1 MYLLWQN
8 QERLCSWPNKTF
20 VEDCPFSNFPRAF
33 PQSYQELDDLLA
45 WWFLIETCWI
55 FDENYKN
62 SQPGVHMQ
70 FFGVQAFYFFP
81 CNVLLKIR
89 QMYTWTKQKIRDN
102 SPRLQAEKLKQS
114 DVPSLNTQSCIKG
127 LLGVRDFCF
136 WAV

>member
-1 MYLLWQN
+1 MYLLGQN

-20 VEDCPFSNFPRAF
+20 VEHFPCPVFPRAF
-33 PQSYQELDDLLA
+33 PQFYQELDDWLA

-62 SQPGVHMQ
+62 SQRGVHMQ
-70 FFGVQAFYFFP
+70 FFGVQAFNFLP

-89 QMYTWTKQKIRDN
+89 QIYTWTKQKIRNN

-114 DVPSLNTQSCIKG
+114 VVKEKAKFVQANLYLRNFSLLST
-127 LLGVRDFCF
+127 
-136 WAV
+136 